1 MNLESHHLQEWL
13 DSGVDEELIRLN
25 VRSLQG
31 DEIYEYLLYALPQS
45 ARRNDGRL
53 RDGYLRLYAHIIL
66 AWWVSG
72 LDPLNDWNPMDWGRA
87 KPDCPRLEP
96 EGERLKGKGER
107 NNITPFPLPPSLF
120 PESAPKPI
128 KYESPPKTPNRV
140 TYFRVTLRI
149 WQLVSLRYDVP
160 MPDNIVIT
168 QEGEALGFWA
178 WVMANPQI
186 PIILTEGEKK
196 GACLLSLGYPAI
208 ALPGIWNGRVG
219 KEDFERL
226 HPDLVPM
233 AQPGRRFIIL
243 FDYETKPKTQ
253 LQVFQ
258 ATRRTAHVIQ
268 DAGCECSIA
277 LLPGPEKGI
286 DDWVVALGKKADKA
300 VSAMI
305 ADALT
310 LQEYHQRFFYR
321 KPRGLNKYKADVTV
335 NTRYLSQAI
344 GSLPQ
349 SGLVGLASDMGTGKT
364 ELMSIVRKDNPD
376 KSFLNNGHRVS
387 LLKNLSDR
395 LWTAMYSA
403 IACGDWAKAIAL
415 SITVDS
421 LYKMANDL
429 RAYDIIF

>member
-1 MNLESHHLQEWL
+1 MSLEPHHLQEWL
-13 DSGVDEELIRLN
+13 NSGVDEELILLN

-53 RDGYLRLYAHIIL
+53 RDGYLRLYAYIII

-72 LDPLNDWNPMDWGRA
+72 LDPLNNWRPMDWGRA
-87 KPDCPRLEP
+87 KPDCPRLEW
-96 EGERLKGKGER
+96 EGESRGSRGRGAAGGEIT
-107 NNITPFPLPPSLF
+107 NNFSFSSPASLAS
-120 PESAPKPI
+120 PASPASSPKPI
-128 KYESPPKTPNRV
+128 KYESPPKTPNRLG
-140 TYFRVTLRI
+140 YFRVTLRI

-160 MPDNIVIT
+160 MPENIVIT

-178 WVMANPQI
+178 WVMAHPEI
-186 PIILTEGEKK
+186 PVILTEGEKK
-196 GACLLSLGYPAI
+196 AACLLSLGFAAI

-233 AQPGRRFIIL
+233 AQPGRKFIIL

-258 ATRRTAHVIQ
+258 ATRRTAHVIL
-268 DAGCECSIA
+268 DAGCECAIA
-277 LLPGPEKGI
+277 LLPGTEKGI

-300 VSAMI
+300 VTAMI

-310 LQEYHQRFFYR
+310 LQEYQQRFFYK
-321 KPRGLNKYKADVTV
+321 KPRGLHKYKPNVTV

-364 ELMSIVRKDNPD
+364 PALKLQIFS
-376 KSFLNNGHRVS
+376 KSAS
-387 LLKNLSDR
+387 S
-395 LWTAMYSA
+395 
-403 IACGDWAKAIAL
+403 CC
-415 SITVDS
+415 
-421 LYKMANDL
+421 
-429 RAYDIIF
+429 